1 VVTNEFAHGYLSK
14 PNIEGLSVPF
24 RDRATKQS
32 HFQATLVSEPGSSS
46 SFFPEDDEEAF
57 KLLDLKITTGD
68 TVHENAHTK
77 RSNPA
82 MADTNFLRKRTATLL
97 ELAQSDKYDA
107 ALSSRGMKV
116 ERKTFNFLLDAW
128 AFSGEDDAAIQAMN
142 LLKCMEETGRSNPLM
157 KPDVRSYTKAIN
169 AISRSASLTAGEEA
183 ERILANMESMYNSGD
198 VSVKPNTFTYTA
210 VMEAHANSGRLGS
223 AQRVEELCELMVSKY
238 KAGDPDVLPTA
249 RAFNAAIHAY
259 GKAGD
264 GEKAQSLFDRMEQ
277 LYNFGAQDA
286 KPTTVNF
293 NTLISAWA
301 NCDDDGSAQRA
312 GQVLDRMEMLFKRGS
327 TDVVPTTVSYN
338 AVIDAYAKSGEEDAP
353 KKAQNILNHM
363 TYLYESNENP
373 NARPNTRSFNS
384 VINGKCLCCSAVA
397 LHFSTLTDDSFSA
410 WAKSGESEA
419 TAIAENLLD
428 TMTRM
433 SEEGNEFVHP
443 DVHSFCTVINGTYHN
458 VCFKA
463 VFAQ

>member
-1 VVTNEFAHGYLSK
+1 MASDISALRCCNSSARKRKECAIVYFLAVVTNELAHGYLSK
-14 PNIEGLSVPF
+14 PSFKGHPLPF
-24 RDRATKQS
+24 RDRCSSLTKQS

-46 SFFPEDDEEAF
+46 SFFPEDDEEEDAF

-68 TVHENAHTK
+68 TVVLHENSHTNGK
-77 RSNPA
+77 TQRSNPA

-128 AFSGEDDAAIQAMN
+128 AFSGNDDAAIQATN
-142 LLKCMEETGRSNPLM
+142 LLKCMEETGKSNPLM

-169 AISRSASLTAGEEA
+169 AISRSASLTAGEDA
-183 ERILANMESMYNSGD
+183 ERILADMESMYNSGD

-210 VMEAHANSGRLGS
+210 VMEAHANSGRPGS
-223 AQRVEELCELMVSKY
+223 AQRVEELCELMVTKY

-249 RAFNAAIHAY
+249 RAFNAAVYAY

-264 GEKAQSLFDRMEQ
+264 GEKAQSLFDRMEE
-277 LYNFGAQDA
+277 LYNSGAQDA
-286 KPTTVNF
+286 KPKTVNF

-312 GQVLDRMEMLFKRGS
+312 GHVLNRMELLFKRGS

-353 KKAQNILNHM
+353 KKAQNVLNHM

-384 VINGKCLCCSAVA
+384 VINGKCLCCFAVTPISYT
-397 LHFSTLTDDSFSA
+397 H
-410 WAKSGESEA
+410 
-419 TAIAENLLD
+419 I
-428 TMTRM
+428 
-433 SEEGNEFVHP
+433 
-443 DVHSFCTVINGTYHN
+443 
-458 VCFKA
+458 
-463 VFAQ
+463 